1 MLKQAP
7 ESVEEEVWQFVLVFG
22 KYEPS
27 LRTGEAKGECAEA
40 RSEKD
45 DLKLCLFLL
54 VNVSFSQFVLG
65 LIYPQSTVSLQKK
78 IMMSVWLSC

>member
-1 MLKQAP
+1 LATTGLLTLLNF
-7 ESVEEEVWQFVLVFG
+7 SSRLV
-22 KYEPS
+22 S
-27 LRTGEAKGECAEA
+27 LDSHLPYFFFREQEKGECAEA

-65 LIYPQSTVSLQKK
+65 LIYPQSTVFLQKK